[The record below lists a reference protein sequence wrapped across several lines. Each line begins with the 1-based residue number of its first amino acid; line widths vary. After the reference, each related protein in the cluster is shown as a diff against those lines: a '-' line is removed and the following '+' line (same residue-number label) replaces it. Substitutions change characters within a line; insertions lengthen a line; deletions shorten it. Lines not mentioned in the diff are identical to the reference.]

1 MSAYLPV
8 IRQAFLFFPVLAAL
22 FTLPYLL
29 WNYHRYGAVLSV
41 KAVVIY
47 GLLLYLLTVF
57 FLVSFP
63 LPSRAAVAASP
74 GVSPQLHLSAFIHD
88 IERDQQL
95 SSQSGLLSL
104 VHNRAFLQFAFNVVM
119 TIPFGLFL
127 RWYCGCGL
135 LKTMLFSFLLS
146 LFLEV
151 SQLTGLF
158 FLYPKAYR
166 VFDVDD
172 LLANTLGG
180 IAGALLIW
188 PFLGILPSRQALDES
203 VYRRGQTVSLLRR
216 LVAAGLDGL
225 SCLLISFL
233 LVLFW
238 PDSLSFWKTLV
249 LCGVCWLTIWPLLLK
264 SRTPGMWMVQVYI
277 ARADGRPAGWGR
289 VLLRDL
295 LAAGG
300 YVLLPGALLV
310 LALHMPGLSEWRALL
325 LLCLLSGYGLF
336 LLEQMIRFLMHR
348 PVYFARWSGTRLC
361 SSVRIPDQDETGKI
375 RQSVQEQPGSALTE

>member
-63 LPSRAAVAASP
+63 LPSRASVAASP
-74 GVSPQLHLSAFIHD
+74 DVSPQLHLLAFVHD
-88 IERDQQL
+88 IERDQRL
-95 SSQSGLLSL
+95 FGQSGLLSL

-180 IAGALLIW
+180 LAGALLIW

-216 LVAAGLDGL
+216 LVAAGLDGV

-238 PDSLSFWKTLV
+238 PGSLSFWKTLV
-249 LCGVCWLTIWPLLLK
+249 LCGFGWMTFWPLVLK
-264 SRTPGMWMVQVYI
+264 ARTPGMWSVQVYV
-277 ARADGRPAGWGR
+277 ARADGQPAGWGR

-295 LAAGG
+295 LVLCG
-300 YVLLPGALLV
+300 YALLPGALLV
-310 LALHMPGLSEWRALL
+310 LILHLPGLAEWRALL
-325 LLCLLSGYGLF
+325 LLCLASGYGLF
-336 LLEQMIRFLMHR
+336 LLEQMIRFLLHR
-348 PVYFARWSGTRLC
+348 PVYFASWSQTRLC
-361 SSVRIPDQDETGKI
+361 SSVRIPEQDDPENI
-375 RQSVQEQPGSALTE
+375 RKSTQEQPGPAHSE